1 MSAERID
8 PEDQWPLPPSW
19 MWDCAECVRRYEAM
33 KHVQAV
39 VAGLTAEDPGV
50 DWDVTDSIVGTQ
62 ISLARHLADEHRRS
76 LPDWEPGCETCAYH
90 RASLAKGER
99 RPEPRTGEAEPGTE
113 EPESRTGAVM
123 AAEEHRARHLFAP
136 PRVVGLM

>member
-1 MSAERID
+1 MSASD
-8 PEDQWPLPPSW
+8 LGPEDQWPLPPAW

-39 VAGLTAEDPGV
+39 IAGLTAEDPGV

-62 ISLARHLADEHRRS
+62 ISLSRHLADAHREALPDYDPSCRTCAEHRESVDRRARS
-76 LPDWEPGCETCAYH
+76 SPDLL
-90 RASLAKGER
+90 R
-99 RPEPRTGEAEPGTE
+99 
-113 EPESRTGAVM
+113 GAAM

-136 PRVVGLM
+136 PRIVGLM